1 MRYYSTIGMSAE
13 QFAELS
19 QQVSRRLWETG
30 LVEQYFS
37 LSFDRQLEVMLLVLR
52 QNLSQMVAAEMFAV
66 SQSTISRIVRR
77 LGAVVS
83 EVLGDVDQTVYE
95 VGGGRV
101 VLIDGTFV
109 PTGNRPGH
117 GRELERANYSGKHR
131 VQCLNIQVASRT
143 DGSLIAVS
151 DPVPGARHDC
161 AALQLTG
168 WDQQVESITWIA
180 DTAYTGTGA
189 ITPRK
194 RPRGKPRPAADKIF
208 NKSIASIRAVV
219 EHAIRHLKEWKV
231 LATGYRGRLR
241 DLPPTIRTVYRLE
254 MFRQASALDE

>member
-1 MRYYSTIGMSAE
+1 MRYYTTIGMSAE
-13 QFAELS
+13 QFAEPS
-19 QQVSRRLWETG
+19 QHVSRRLWETG

-52 QNLSQMVAAEMFAV
+52 QNLSRMVAAEMFAV

-77 LGAVVS
+77 LSAVVR
-83 EVLGDVDQTVYE
+83 EVLGEVDQTLSE

-101 VLIDGTFV
+101 VLIDDTFV
-109 PTGNRPGH
+109 PTGNRPGR
-117 GRELERANYSGKHR
+117 GRELERANDSGKYG
-131 VQCLNIQVASRT
+131 VQCLKIQVASRT

-151 DPVPGARHDC
+151 DPVLGARHDS

-168 WDQQVESITWIA
+168 WDQQVESITRIA

-194 RPRGKPRPAADKIF
+194 RPRGKPRPTADNIF
-208 NKSIASIRAVV
+208 SKSIASIRAVV
-219 EHAIRHLKEWKV
+219 EHTIRHLKDW
-231 LATGYRGRLR
+231 
-241 DLPPTIRTVYRLE
+241 
-254 MFRQASALDE
+254 